1 MILGRVTKGKGGE
14 VMLDKAREVLKKEF
28 PELKIEL
35 HTADDHFKAVGQCI
49 AAASLP
55 MTKKLRKPRF
65 GKVGKTKPEQKGLNF
80 FLKCVKEAEAV
91 EGTTAKEALC
101 GDETGAVVV
110 SMKSDAQA
118 ALCKPGASLRV
129 QNAHVRMI
137 KGHIRLVVDKW
148 AVLKAAA
155 SVDFETVD
163 EKNNVSAVEY
173 ELK

>member
-14 VMLDKAREVLKKEF
+14 VMLDKAREVLAKEF

-55 MTKKLRKPRF
+55 MTKKLRKPKF

-80 FLKCVKEAEAV
+80 FLKCVKPAEAV
-91 EGTTAKEALC
+91 EGTSAKESLC
-101 GDETGAVVV
+101 GDDTGTIEL
-110 SMKSDAQA
+110 SLTSDAHI
-118 ALCKPGASLRV
+118 ALCKEGATLRV

-137 KGHIRLVVDKW
+137 KGHIKLVVDKW
-148 AVLKAAA
+148 AVLKAAD
-155 SVDFETVD
+155 SLEFEV
-163 EKNNVSAVEY
+163 
-173 ELK
+173 